1 MVLEKEFE
9 IFDIKNI
16 DDLFIL
22 SDKELKKRYHEL
34 CLLYHPDKKTDIKK
48 YDFIDVKQ
56 SYETLLEYKKMYNNN
71 TYNRTNCNKDNIYN
85 DMWSMMD
92 SLFNINTLNKILE
105 YIDLVS
111 VKSKKN
117 KSDNINS
124 INYNVS
130 YSQVYNKNVFFDD
143 KYQVYIPLW
152 HRVVYL
158 NDLYDMFEMNKLE
171 NNVIFNITINDLKEN
186 VKILSNNDLIVKI
199 NRNELKK
206 NIVEKDNN
214 KYIKIEIS
222 DTDTILLNYDDNML
236 KNSVKIYNSKGIP
249 RICESNIYDTSEIS
263 NFIILL
269 I

>member
-130 YSQVYNKNVFFDD
+130 YSQVYNKNV
-143 KYQVYIPLW
+143 
-152 HRVVYL
+152 
-158 NDLYDMFEMNKLE
+158 EMNKLE

-222 DTDTILLNYDDNML
+222 DTDTILLNYDDNLL